1 MHLRQFKFT
10 PLAFVVMAAC
20 TAAFA
25 ARVLNTDALSAAPT
39 QTSLAQA
46 ATIAEQHVQ
55 GRALRA
61 RIERAS
67 NGWVYDV
74 EVAKDGRAFDV
85 RLDAN
90 SGKVLS
96 AAIDKLDHR
105 GASDWD

>member
-1 MHLRQFKFT
+1 MVVRQFKFT
-10 PLAFVVMAAC
+10 LLALTVMTVCAI
-20 TAAFA
+20 AFA
-25 ARVLNTDALSAAPT
+25 AHGLDADAMSATPK
-39 QTSLAQA
+39 TSLAQA
-46 ATIAEQHVQ
+46 VSIAEQYEQ

-67 NGWVYDV
+67 NGWVY
-74 EVAKDGRAFDV
+74 EVQVVKNGRAFDV

-105 GASDWD
+105 GSSDGD